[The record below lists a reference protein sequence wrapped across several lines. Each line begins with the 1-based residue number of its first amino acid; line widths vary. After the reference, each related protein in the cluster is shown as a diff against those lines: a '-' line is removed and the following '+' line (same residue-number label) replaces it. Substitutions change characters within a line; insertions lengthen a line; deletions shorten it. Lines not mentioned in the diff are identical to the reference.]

1 VFVAIHQQHPAAF
14 LQAVG
19 DPTRLRILRLLGRG
33 ELTVQDMVQ
42 ILGLSQPGVSKHLAI
57 LREAGWL
64 SHRKDGT
71 WGWYRLADRSDP
83 GEGDDL
89 PGAVLALAG
98 RVPEADGDD
107 EALRRV
113 LADRDRRTGEFFAG
127 IAGAWDQIRPAF
139 EAPDIQAGAVAAL
152 VPPGLSVLDIGTGTG
167 ALLPLLA
174 GAGAAVTAV
183 DTSEA
188 MLERARLL
196 CEREQIAGVRFRSA
210 DVQALPF
217 ADDSFDAAYCSMVLH
232 HVASPGQAV
241 SEMARVVRPG
251 GKVVVVAFTSHNL
264 QWMRE
269 ELAHQWLGFSRE
281 EMLAIFARHGLA
293 ARRYLV
299 RRPAQMDLA
308 RVSLPPGLQDRGA
321 VWPDVFLAV
330 GEKAPA
336 AAVPTVTDDAGS
348 TPR

>member
-1 VFVAIHQQHPAAF
+1 MATQFQHPAAF
-14 LQAVG
+14 YQAVG
-19 DPTRLRILRLLGRG
+19 DPTRLRLLRLLGRG

-42 ILGLSQPGVSKHLAI
+42 ILGLSQPGVSKHLAV

-71 WGWYRLADRSDP
+71 WGWYGLADRSAL
-83 GEGDDL
+83 GDDEGL
-89 PGAVLALAG
+89 RDAVLASAA
-98 RVPEADGDD
+98 RVPEAAGDD

-152 VPPGLSVLDIGTGTG
+152 VPPGLAVLDIGTGTG
-167 ALLPLLA
+167 AMLPLLA
-174 GAGAAVTAV
+174 GAGATVTAV

-196 CEREQIAGVRFRSA
+196 CGREGIAGVEFRRA
-210 DVQALPF
+210 DIQDLPF
-217 ADDSFDAAYCSMVLH
+217 ADGSFDAAYCSMVLH
-232 HVASPGQAV
+232 HVARPERAV
-241 SEMARVVRPG
+241 SEMARVVRGG
-251 GKVVVVAFTSHNL
+251 GKVVIAAFTRHNL

-281 EMLAIFARHGLA
+281 EVQSLFARHGLVP
-293 ARRYLV
+293 RRYLV
-299 RRPAQMDLA
+299 RRPAQIDLA

-330 GEKAPA
+330 GEKPPA
-336 AAVPTVTDDAGS
+336 AAAPSVTDDAGS
-348 TPR
+348 DPR

>member
-1 VFVAIHQQHPAAF
+1 VTTQFQHPAALF
-14 LQAVG
+14 QAVG

-42 ILGLSQPGVSKHLAI
+42 VLGLSQPGVSKHLAI

-71 WGWYRLADRSDP
+71 WGWYGLADRSFL
-83 GEGDDL
+83 GDAADL
-89 PGAVLALAG
+89 RDAVLTLAG
-98 RVPEADGDD
+98 SVPEAAGDD

-113 LADRDRRTGEFFAG
+113 LTDRDRRTGEFFAG

-152 VPPGLSVLDIGTGTG
+152 VPSGLAVLDIGTGTG

-174 GAGAAVTAV
+174 GTGASVTAV

-188 MLERARLL
+188 MLERARQL
-196 CEREQIAGVRFRSA
+196 CEREQLAGVQFRSA

-217 ADDSFDAAYCSMVLH
+217 ADGTFDAAYCSMVLH

-251 GKVVVVAFTSHNL
+251 GKVVVAAFTRHNL

-281 EMLAIFARHGLA
+281 EMLALFDRHGLVP
-293 ARRYLV
+293 RRYLV
-299 RRPAQMDLA
+299 RRPSQIDLA

-330 GEKAPA
+330 GEKPPA
-336 AAVPTVTDDAGS
+336 AAAPSVTDDAGPG
-348 TPR
+348 PR